1 MAISTRTR
9 FESTPATV
17 TPATVTG
24 ARQPANVITRRSTLA
39 RAAQQ
44 AQQATA
50 NPQRPALGGAGGTVQ
65 RLGGEPLPPR
75 AQQSDG
81 AVPVGG
87 AVQRNQGI
95 AQGGA
100 AGRMPMPFAPAP
112 DLNSALLVEGVPT
125 AANARARRSVD
136 FAVDTLTETLY
147 RWDSTGGDDE
157 LGAWVPVGGGLEE
170 RTIGIQTPVAGNHY
184 PIMAVAPSRF
194 LLVSL
199 TVFNRT
205 VTGGNA
211 TPGTATVL
219 VNGVAATLGTTEV
232 TPGELVSLR
241 VDTVGTG
248 GVLYA
253 SVVARAV

>member
-1 MAISTRTR
+1 MARLTRTR

-24 ARQPANVITRRSTLA
+24 ARQPANVITRRSILA

-95 AQGGA
+95 TQGGA
-100 AGRMPMPFAPAP
+100 AGQLPLPFAPAP

-157 LGAWVPVGGGLEE
+157 LGAWIVVSGLTEQIDVPIDQPENRAYVLCQSQRYKIEIVALFPPPGITYTAAISPAVGQSVEVGG
-170 RTIGIQTPVAGNHY
+170 TITLTLSGI
-184 PIMAVAPSRF
+184 
-194 LLVSL
+194 
-199 TVFNRT
+199 
-205 VTGGNA
+205 GGE
-211 TPGTATVL
+211 
-219 VNGVAATLGTTEV
+219 VAAAAFSIET
-232 TPGELVSLR
+232 R
-241 VDTVGTG
+241 
-248 GVLYA
+248 
-253 SVVARAV
+253 RI